1 MTGPNSV
8 SRVQLKNQGEDT
20 GSSYRDNRD
29 GTIHVTHYE
38 GDLRESYDVPYG
50 KDADNV
56 GNSIGDSYHITEN
69 D

>member
-38 GDLRESYDVPYG
+38 GDLRESYDVPMG
-50 KDADNV
+50 KMP
-56 GNSIGDSYHITEN
+56 TT
-69 D
+69 